1 MQVRLA
7 EIVVALSGIG
17 DLGRERKAGAAAR
30 SCVVGCRIGRQL
42 GLAEDEIGDIF
53 YTALLQHVGC
63 LGYAQ
68 EAAAVF
74 QGRDVEMNLAGAH
87 TDFSNPAS
95 IFRTFIPELS
105 AGTDLLTTARI
116 LTAALSKAPKLG
128 PVIHRASCEVASTT
142 ARRIGLR
149 SEIQDA
155 LLKTQ
160 EWYDGKGGYLG
171 ESGHDIPMTARVV
184 QTAMVGVVFHD
195 FAGIDAALD
204 VVSSRAGKQLDPDVA
219 AAFAVICRDA
229 LMEIESGDVDSL
241 VLREEP
247 KPHLLI
253 DDEGIDEA
261 AVAFGEI
268 VDLKTDY
275 THGAARR
282 AYDLADAAA
291 TALGLADRA
300 PVRRAAALRDIG
312 KAAISN
318 NILDKDAP
326 LTRAEEDEVRLH
338 PYRTE
343 RLLARTPLFAT
354 EAALAALHH
363 EHEDGSGYH
372 RGVPA
377 SAIPLGGKIL
387 AAVDAF
393 IDATQ
398 PRTGTPLSPT
408 AACSRLRTL
417 AERGELDGDVV
428 SAVTAAVEGRSK
440 PLRRTAPAGLSER
453 QVEVLRLMAKGLSN
467 KEIAKALVVSPRTAE
482 HHVQDIYLKIGV
494 ASRAAAA
501 LFAMEH
507 QLL

>member
-1 MQVRLA
+1 MQARLA

-30 SCVVGCRIGRQL
+30 SCVVACRVGRHL
-42 GLAEDEIGDIF
+42 GLVEDEIRDIF

-95 IFRTFIPELS
+95 IFRTFVPELS
-105 AGTDLLTTARI
+105 AGADLLTTARI
-116 LTAALSKAPKLG
+116 LTAALIKAPKLG

-149 SEIQDA
+149 GEIQDA

-171 ESGHDIPMTARVV
+171 ESGHDIPLTARVV
-184 QTAMVGVVFHD
+184 QVAMVGVVFHD
-195 FAGIDAALD
+195 FAGIDVALE

-219 AAFAVICRDA
+219 EAFGVIGRET
-229 LMEIESGDVDSL
+229 LMDIESGDVDAL
-241 VLREEP
+241 ALREEP
-247 KPHLLI
+247 KPNLLI
-253 DDEGIDEA
+253 DEAGLDEA

-268 VDLKTDY
+268 VDLKTEY

-282 AYDLADAAA
+282 AFDLSGAAGS
-291 TALGLADRA
+291 ALGVADIA
-300 PVRRAAALRDIG
+300 PLRRAAALRDIG
-312 KAAISN
+312 RAAIAN
-318 NILDKDAP
+318 AILEKDGP
-326 LTRAEEDEVRLH
+326 LTRPEEDEVRMH

-343 RLLARTPLFAT
+343 RLLARTPVLSR

-377 SAIPLGGKIL
+377 SGIPIGGKIL
-387 AAVDAF
+387 AAVEAF
-393 IDATQ
+393 LEATQ
-398 PRTGTPLSPT
+398 PRTGTPLT
-408 AACSRLRTL
+408 APEACRHLKDL
-417 AERGELDGDVV
+417 VQRGELDGDVV
-428 SAVTAAVEGRSK
+428 KAVTAAVEGRSK
-440 PLRRTAPAGLSER
+440 PLRRVTPAGLTER
-453 QVEVLRLMAKGLSN
+453 QVEVLRLIAKGLGN

-482 HHVQDIYLKIGV
+482 HHVQDIYFKIGV